1 MNKEKKENKE
11 NNENNENK
19 ENKENSDKDFS
30 KHSLLTI
37 TKKAG
42 IKSVSQCS
50 IEKINELLNEKIKY
64 LSERLC
70 IFYKM
75 KQGKTINKKILKEY
89 LDSEGINIIP

>member
-1 MNKEKKENKE
+1 MNKEKNNNVDPYDNRDNKD
-11 NNENNENK
+11 NK
-19 ENKENSDKDFS
+19 DKDFS

-42 IKSVSQCS
+42 IKSISKCGLD
-50 IEKINELLNEKIKY
+50 KINDLLNDKIKY

-89 LDSEGINIIP
+89 LDTEGINIIP

>member
-1 MNKEKKENKE
+1 MNKEKNNKE
-11 NNENNENK
+11 DRDDK
-19 ENKENSDKDFS
+19 EDKDFS

-42 IKSVSQCS
+42 IKSVSKCS
-50 IEKINELLNEKIKY
+50 LDKINELLNEKIKY